1 MRMIR
6 KFENFLLI
14 LEKDVYGRKTKK
26 ILSDRDMS
34 GDLYILERQKK
45 MFPKNEM
52 FGFSIMRKV
61 KKLPLQRGSF
71 LFAKKLFI
79 WGNINVFR
87 EITEKIKRYFFFWH
101 VFCSISYQIEI
112 FVKTSRG
119 DQEEKIWI

>member
-6 KFENFLLI
+6 KFENFFFV

-52 FGFSIMRKV
+52 F
-61 KKLPLQRGSF
+61 
-71 LFAKKLFI
+71 
-79 WGNINVFR
+79 
-87 EITEKIKRYFFFWH
+87 
-101 VFCSISYQIEI
+101 
-112 FVKTSRG
+112 
-119 DQEEKIWI
+119 